1 MLAKDADAV
10 LGENGITAKSSINRA
25 KKKLGIRSAKA
36 QVGAPWWWLL
46 HGQDIPASPTTLGFF
61 SAGLPRL
68 GLSAAA
74 APFFSM
80 CSFRN
85 FLTLPPSS
93 TSISVRSI
101 VMVALLRLRLS

>member
-46 HGQDIPASPTTLGFF
+46 HGQDIPASPTTLIGNV
-61 SAGLPRL
+61 GNV
-68 GLSAAA
+68 G
-74 APFFSM
+74 
-80 CSFRN
+80 N
-85 FLTLPPSS
+85 
-93 TSISVRSI
+93 
-101 VMVALLRLRLS
+101 VAESPESPDIPTPAQGTRR